1 MADPRFYTSSGPLSL
16 KEIAARTG
24 STLAEGADGGLM
36 IHDVAT
42 LGSATK
48 SDISFLMA
56 RKYLGAF
63 RASSAG
69 ACFVMEE
76 FSEIPHEGMA
86 LLICD
91 NPQMAYAATAVEFY
105 PTGSASG
112 ELSASAT
119 IDPSTRIGEGTAI
132 HAGAVIEAGVEIG
145 RGCSIGA
152 NTVVGAG
159 VEIGD
164 GCRIAPNVTITHA
177 LIGRNVTI
185 HAGARIGQDGFG
197 YVPGP
202 QGHRKVPQ
210 LGRVLIGD
218 EVEIGANTTI
228 DRGAT
233 DDTVIG
239 DGTKIDNLVQIAHNS
254 RIGRQCI
261 LCGQSGLA
269 GSVTLE
275 DGVVIGGQVAVADHV
290 HIESG
295 VHVGGKSGV
304 TRRIPTGTKVMG
316 YPAKAAE
323 DWRFEQSALRQLGR
337 DIRKKRSLPTTD
349 R

>member
-1 MADPRFYTSSGPLSL
+1 MADPRFYTSCGPLSL
-16 KEIAARTG
+16 KDIAVRTG
-24 STLAEGADGGLM
+24 ATLADGVDRGLM

-42 LGSATK
+42 LESATK
-48 SDISFLMA
+48 SDISFMTA
-56 RKYLGAF
+56 RKYLEAF

-69 ACFVMEE
+69 ACFVKEE
-76 FSEIPHEGMA
+76 FAEVSHNGMA

-91 NPQMAYAATAVEFY
+91 DPQMAYAATAVEIY
-105 PTGSASG
+105 PRGPASG
-112 ELSASAT
+112 EISASAT
-119 IDPSTRIGEGTAI
+119 IDPSARIGEGTAI
-132 HAGAVIEAGVEIG
+132 RAGAVIEENVEVG
-145 RGCSIGA
+145 QGCSIGA
-152 NTVVGAG
+152 NTVIGAG
-159 VEIGD
+159 VVIGN
-164 GCRIAPNVTITHA
+164 GCRIEPNVTITHS
-177 LIGRNVTI
+177 LIGQNVTI
-185 HAGARIGQDGFG
+185 HAGVRIGQDGFG
-197 YVPGP
+197 YVTGP
-202 QGHRKVPQ
+202 QGHSKIPQ

-239 DGTKIDNLVQIAHNS
+239 EGTKIDNLVQIAHNC
-254 RIGRQCI
+254 RIGRLCI

-269 GSVTLE
+269 GSVILE

-304 TRRIPTGTKVMG
+304 TRRIPSGTIVMG

-337 DIRKKRSLPTTD
+337 EIRKKRSSSGTD
-349 R
+349 G